1 MAGSVSVGI
10 DSSQEENPAMQSVKV
25 RKSGISA
32 ENAAQVIQRGLGES
46 YQVQPD
52 GGAEVLVRKGTF
64 GRARVRLR
72 DEAGGTLFEV
82 RGQGFLITMKIANDR
97 GIARRTADVIG
108 QAPEY
113 RDDN

>member
-1 MAGSVSVGI
+1 
-10 DSSQEENPAMQSVKV
+10 MQSVKV
-25 RKSGISA
+25 RQSGISA
-32 ENAAQVIQRGLGES
+32 ENAAEVIQRGLGES

-52 GGAEVLVRKGTF
+52 GGAEILVRKGTF

>member
-1 MAGSVSVGI
+1 
-10 DSSQEENPAMQSVKV
+10 MQSVKV

-52 GGAEVLVRKGTF
+52 GGAEVL
-64 GRARVRLR
+64 
-72 DEAGGTLFEV
+72 
-82 RGQGFLITMKIANDR
+82 
-97 GIARRTADVIG
+97 G